1 MMMRPPGLGGPS
13 QLPGSPIG
21 GPGGPGATQML
32 SPGAGA
38 GMHAAHIEKIKQ
50 AMRIIQMAAL
60 NLDPGTR
67 EFNAAMGALT
77 KLNPI
82 FGKPSDTD
90 LGPSARAQLAQPPPG
105 PLAGM
110 APTAMA
116 GGAPP
121 GGATAPPGMGP
132 SEVGGGNPAFP

>member
-1 MMMRPPGLGGPS
+1 M
-13 QLPGSPIG
+13 PGSPVG

-38 GMHAAHIEKIKQ
+38 GMHATNIEKIKQ

-82 FGKPSDTD
+82 FGKPSDSDT
-90 LGPSARAQLAQPPPG
+90 GPAARAQLAQPPPG

-110 APTAMA
+110 APTGMA
-116 GGAPP
+116 GGGGPP
-121 GGATAPPGMGP
+121 PQAMPPGMGP